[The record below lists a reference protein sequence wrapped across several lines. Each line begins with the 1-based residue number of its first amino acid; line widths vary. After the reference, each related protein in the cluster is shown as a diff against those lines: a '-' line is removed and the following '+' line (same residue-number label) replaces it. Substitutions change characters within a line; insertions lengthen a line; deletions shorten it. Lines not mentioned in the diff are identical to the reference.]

1 MPVVNSTTIDLLL
14 FMDPKDYVKI
24 AEQLSDS
31 SESDI
36 TTLQVP
42 ELFESDDA
50 TVKTRK
56 LDVYAF

>member
-1 MPVVNSTTIDLLL
+1 
-14 FMDPKDYVKI
+14 MDPKDYVKI
-24 AEQLSDS
+24 AEQLSDG

-42 ELFESDDA
+42 ELFESDDV

>member
-1 MPVVNSTTIDLLL
+1 
-14 FMDPKDYVKI
+14 MDQKDYVKI